1 MIEDNENNTTNEQA
15 IGKKTIKARNNRDQE
30 IKDLKELLDNPAFR
44 RFIWRMLTR
53 FGMFRLSFTGNSQTF
68 FNEGRRNEGLWLTSE
83 IAQADPKAM
92 AALMTENNET
102 LKNYGGI

>member
-1 MIEDNENNTTNEQA
+1 MSEPNANNTADEKA
-15 IGKKTIKARNNRDQE
+15 ISNKTIKARNARDQE

-53 FGMFRLSFTGNSQTF
+53 FGLFRASFTGNSQTF
-68 FNEGRRNEGLWLTSE
+68 FNEGRRNEGLWLLSE
-83 IAQADPKAM
+83 IANADPKGM
-92 AALMTENNET
+92 ATLMTENNET